1 MNQLKKKTFNSK
13 EQTNFK
19 NCLIKF
25 SQVKDL

>member
-1 MNQLKKKTFNSK
+1 MNQLKKTFNSK

>member
-1 MNQLKKKTFNSK
+1 MNQLKKTFNSK

-19 NCLIKF
+19 NRLIKF